1 MLQTPEA
8 YLTATLGSNP
18 RHPPSKLSVLR
29 IYMYTVYRSHI
40 MIALEVGYSMFKS
53 TGVSNVFLPLLRFSF
68 SKTRNIS
75 KII

>member
-18 RHPPSKLSVLR
+18 RHPSKLSVLR

-40 MIALEVGYSMFKS
+40 MAALEVGYSMFKCRES
-53 TGVSNVFLPLLRFSF
+53 VKFFFLC
-68 SKTRNIS
+68 
-75 KII
+75 